1 MTVAQHRI
9 YTYDDLA
16 DMPDDGNRYEI
27 IGGELIV
34 SPAPILDH
42 QEVVGAL
49 VMLLR
54 MFVSEQRLG
63 WVYTAPTDVKLSP
76 YNTVEPDVVFISRAR
91 GHIRR
96 RAFVDGAP
104 DLVMEVLSQRTRG
117 IDLVQKRALYAM
129 AGVPEYWL
137 VDLETRTVS
146 VLTLKDGV
154 YDATEAGPDD
164 VARSVVLP
172 GFEVKV
178 ADLFE
183 DLMGEE

>member
-1 MTVAQHRI
+1 MTVTHPRI

-16 DMPDDGNRYEI
+16 TMPDDGNRYEI
-27 IGGELIV
+27 ISGELIV

-42 QEVVGAL
+42 QAVVGTL
-49 VMLLR
+49 YVWLR
-54 MFVSEQRLG
+54 TFVSRHQLG
-63 WVYTAPTDVKLSP
+63 WVYTAPTDVRLSP
-76 YNTVEPDVVFISRAR
+76 HNTVEPDVLFISRDR

-104 DLVMEVLSQRTRG
+104 DLVAEVLSERTRG

-146 VLTLKDGV
+146 VLTLNEGA
-154 YDATEAGPDD
+154 YDAVEAGVDEL
-164 VARSVVLP
+164 ARSGVLP
-172 GFEVKV
+172 EFEVSV
-178 ADLFE
+178 ADLFAG
-183 DLMGEE
+183 LMDEA

>member
-34 SPAPILDH
+34 SPSPILDH
-42 QEVVGAL
+42 QKVAGRLFIWMSLYATNH
-49 VMLLR
+49 
-54 MFVSEQRLG
+54 RLG
-63 WVYTAPTDVKLSP
+63 EVYSAPTDVRLSP
-76 YNTVEPDVVFISRAR
+76 YNTVVPDVLYVSRDR
-91 GHIRR
+91 LSILQ
-96 RAFVDGAP
+96 RAYVDGAP
-104 DLVMEVLSQRTRG
+104 DLVVEVLSQRTRG